1 MHEKVETMLRGRV
14 FKKLIEHRCSP
25 VCEKYG
31 LKQIEVEIL
40 FYMSK
45 VPGSITSTNIYH
57 SLNMNKG
64 QISRAME
71 SLCQKGY
78 LSAKSDETDRRMVL
92 FDLTDQAK
100 EVVEEIRLVTGK
112 FRDDIF
118 EGISEEELAR
128 FKETGLKI
136 LANANVMMKKEGG
149 SKR

>member
-1 MHEKVETMLRGRV
+1 MHEKMEAMLRGRM
-14 FKKLIEHRCSP
+14 FKKLMEHRCSP
-25 VCEKYG
+25 VCDKYG

-45 VPGSITSTNIYH
+45 VSGSTTSTNIYRG
-57 SLNMNKG
+57 LNVNKG
-64 QISRAME
+64 QISMTME

-78 LSAKSDETDRRMVL
+78 LAARSDETDRRLVL

-100 EVVEEIRLVTGK
+100 EVVEEIRLVTAK
-112 FRDDIF
+112 FKDDIF

-136 LANANVMMKKEGG
+136 LANANAMMEKEM
-149 SKR
+149 

>member
-14 FKKLIEHRCSP
+14 FKKLMEHRCGP

-45 VPGSITSTNIYH
+45 VPASITSTDIYH

-64 QISRAME
+64 QISRSME
-71 SLCQKGY
+71 SLCKKGY
-78 LSAKSDETDRRMVL
+78 LSAKPDETDRRLVL
-92 FDLTDQAK
+92 FDLTGQAK
-100 EVVEEIRLVTGK
+100 EVVEEINLVTEK

-118 EGISEEELAR
+118 EGISEEEFAR

-136 LANANVMMKKEGG
+136 LANANAMMEKEGG